1 METIGYILLAIVALC
16 WLGAMIWGMISAFP
30 YGLIGFVAIVGV
42 GCLLVKVVADRLSN
56 KEDDYYSKN
65 VEK

>member
-1 METIGYILLAIVALC
+1 
-16 WLGAMIWGMISAFP
+16 MIWGMISAFP